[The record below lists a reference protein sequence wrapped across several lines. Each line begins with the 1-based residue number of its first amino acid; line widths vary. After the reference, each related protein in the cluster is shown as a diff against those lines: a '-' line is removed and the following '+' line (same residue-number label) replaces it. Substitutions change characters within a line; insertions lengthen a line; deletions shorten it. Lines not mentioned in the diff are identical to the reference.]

1 MGCGDVPHLTRSEAK
16 GVPILVVGDDTYK
29 AARNVENM
37 IGQLGLHESQKIDHG
52 IKLVHQQLDFKKLYE
67 MLNLVP

>member
-1 MGCGDVPHLTRSEAK
+1 M
-16 GVPILVVGDDTYK
+16 PILVVGDDTYK

>member
-1 MGCGDVPHLTRSEAK
+1 MAESFNFTVCKNSRGLPHLTRSEAK

-37 IGQLGLHESQKIDHG
+37 IGQLGLHES
-52 IKLVHQQLDFKKLYE
+52 
-67 MLNLVP
+67 